1 MDGSYPRGDSLSM
14 LLMATAQRV
23 AGRMKPAFDAYGL
36 KPRQVE
42 LLLVLARQRSTTQQQ
57 LVAALGVDP
66 SVLVGLLN
74 DLEAKGLVERVRD
87 TEDRRRHIVV
97 LSPAGLKHLDGVL
110 RDVEVAESSVFATLT
125 PADQRA
131 LRHVLTELS
140 RTPRCGP
147 A

>member
-1 MDGSYPRGDSLSM
+1 MDGSYPRWDSLSM
-14 LLMATAQRV
+14 LLMATAQQV
-23 AGRMKPAFDAYGL
+23 AGRMKPAFDAYRL

-57 LVAALGVDP
+57 LVATLGVDP

-87 TEDRRRHIVV
+87 AGDRRRHIVV
-97 LSPAGLKHLDGVL
+97 LSPTGLKHLDGVL
-110 RDVEVAESSVFATLT
+110 HDVEKAETSVFDTLSA
-125 PADQRA
+125 ADQQA
-131 LRHVLTELS
+131 LRHVLTQLS
-140 RTPRCGP
+140 QPPRCDP